1 MWFSAEDDCSIV
13 PSVYICFV
21 GHHFAVDLLLVLVL
35 VLALVDMFKEK
46 DD

>member
-21 GHHFAVDLLLVLVL
+21 GHHFAVDLLLVLV
-35 VLALVDMFKEK
+35 DMFKEK
-46 DD
+46 ED